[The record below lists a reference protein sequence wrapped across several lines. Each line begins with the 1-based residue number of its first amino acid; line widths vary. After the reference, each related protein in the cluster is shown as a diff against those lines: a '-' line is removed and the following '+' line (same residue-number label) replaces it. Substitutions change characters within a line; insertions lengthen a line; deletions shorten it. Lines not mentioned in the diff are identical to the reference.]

1 MLLSPKKAQA
11 SSGGIEDPED
21 PEDDYDDYDDYDEYY
36 LINKKTPE

>member
-21 PEDDYDDYDDYDEYY
+21 PEDDYDDYDEYY